1 MAMKKVL
8 ITGGTGLVGTRLT
21 TLLTEKGFEIML
33 LSRNPKPLSKIK
45 QYRWDISKNFIEPAA
60 IEDADYIVHLAG
72 ESIAEKPWTNE
83 RKKQLLESRTK
94 SSEVLYTAI
103 KAYPNKIKAVIAA
116 TATGYYGNSGNELVT
131 EESPAGKGF
140 LTDVCEAW
148 EKASQ
153 PFADIT
159 RLVQLRIGIVLSTQG
174 GALVEL
180 QKPIN
185 FGLGAYIGNGNQY
198 YSWIHIDDLCG
209 IIIHAIENEEMKG
222 VYNAV
227 APNATRNRDLVDSIR
242 FALKKPSI
250 GIPSP
255 EFVIKM
261 LMGEMAAVVL
271 DSCKASAQKIIQ
283 AGYEFKFK
291 TPSPALHDLYKRK
304 V

>member
-1 MAMKKVL
+1 MKKVL

-21 TLLTEKGFEIML
+21 TLLTEKGFEVML

-60 IEDADYIVHLAG
+60 IEGADYIVHLAG

-83 RKKQLLESRTK
+83 RKKQLLENRTK

-148 EKASQ
+148 EKATL
-153 PFADIT
+153 PFADIA

-198 YSWIHIDDLCG
+198 YPWIHIDDLCG

-283 AGYEFKFK
+283 TGYEFKFK

>member
-1 MAMKKVL
+1 
-8 ITGGTGLVGTRLT
+8 
-21 TLLTEKGFEIML
+21 ML
-33 LSRNPKPLSKIK
+33 LSRNPKPFSKTK
-45 QYRWDISKNFIEPAA
+45 QYRWDIFKNYIEPAA
-60 IEDADYIVHLAG
+60 VEAADYIVHLAG
-72 ESIAEKPWTNE
+72 ESIAKEKWTSE

-94 SSEVLYTAI
+94 SSEILYNALKTC
-103 KAYPNKIKAVIAA
+103 PNKVKAVIAA
-116 TATGYYGNSGNELVT
+116 SATGYYGNSGNELVT
-131 EESPAGKGF
+131 EESPAGKSF
-140 LTDVCEAW
+140 LTEVCTAW
-148 EKASQ
+148 EKATQ
-153 PFADIT
+153 PLSDIT
-159 RLVQLRIGIVLSTQG
+159 RLVQLRIGIVLSTRG
-174 GALVEL
+174 GALAEL
-180 QKPIN
+180 QKPVN
-185 FGLGAYIGNGNQY
+185 FGVGAYIGNGNQY

-242 FALKKPSI
+242 FALKKPSV

-255 EFVIKM
+255 EFLIKL